1 MENSWKAYFIF
12 SKKEQR
18 GIIVVGCMLLASMA
32 VGYLFPAKKSEEK
45 TITAIKGNLFYF
57 DPNTIDSIKALRLGI
72 PLKQVTT
79 LIRYRNKGGR
89 FYQKEDISK
98 LFGLPKE
105 LIEKLIPYI
114 VINNEIRNKE
124 KYSNRETKTYNYYS
138 HQGSYSNYL
147 KTNNHKQVGAG
158 RTNQLN
164 EWAIDI
170 NTANEKQWV
179 SLLNVSPKLASNI
192 ISYRNYLGG
201 FSQINQ
207 LKKVYGL
214 TQANFFALKPHL
226 KIGPIKNIQP
236 NANTMSFEQ
245 WKLVGLFNEKEIAII
260 LRTRK
265 ENGGRIGWK
274 QLVILFDLT
283 ENEAEILQ
291 KTISISE

>member
-18 GIIVVGCMLLASMA
+18 GIMVVGCMLLASMA
-32 VGYLFPAKKSEEK
+32 IGYLFPAKKSEEK
-45 TITAIKGNLFYF
+45 TITAIKENLFYF
-57 DPNTIDSIKALRLGI
+57 DPNTIDSINALRLGI

-98 LFGLPKE
+98 LYGLPKE

-124 KYSNRETKTYNYYS
+124 NYSNRETKANNYYS
-138 HQGSYSNYL
+138 HKGPYANYL
-147 KTNNHKQVGAG
+147 TTNNHKQVEAG
-158 RTNQLN
+158 RTNQSN

-170 NTANEKQWV
+170 NTANEKQWM
-179 SLLNVSPKLASNI
+179 SLSNVSSKLASNI

-226 KIGPIKNIQP
+226 KIGHIKNIQP

-260 LRTRK
+260 LHTRK

-283 ENEAEILQ
+283 QHQAEILQ
-291 KTISISE
+291 KKIIISE